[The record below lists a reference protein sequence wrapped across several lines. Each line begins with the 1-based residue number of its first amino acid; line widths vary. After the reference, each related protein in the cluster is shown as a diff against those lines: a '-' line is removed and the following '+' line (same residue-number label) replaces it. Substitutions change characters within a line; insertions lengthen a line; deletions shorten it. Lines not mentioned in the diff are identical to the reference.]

1 VRLQAKQEFGVVWLQ
16 LAEPGEVLAW
26 PGVALGSERA
36 VPNMTLGPERTPLR
50 PLTLEQVEA
59 YKRLRLAEADPGNGE
74 DA

>member
-36 VPNMTLGPERTPLR
+36 VPNLELGPERTPLR
-50 PLTLEQVEA
+50 PLTPELAAA
-59 YKRLRLAEADPGNGE
+59 YKRLRMSEAKPGEGE
-74 DA
+74 AP